1 MSFREKSTW
10 ALLAVTVIV
19 YGLYFSTTISGALAH
34 GVPDVADNVRLFG
47 AVVVI
52 VILSVVAHIAIAILS
67 PKAADTVDE
76 RDRLI
81 ELRGD
86 QRAGYVMVVALFS
99 TLGLALAGAS
109 VFWIAHAALAGLVLS
124 ELVKA
129 VTKLIDY
136 RRGV

>member
-10 ALLAVTVIV
+10 VLLALTVIV
-19 YGLYFSTTISGALAH
+19 YGWYFATTLGAALGA
-34 GVPDVADNVRLFG
+34 GVPPVADNVRLFG
-47 AVVVI
+47 AVVIMVGLTLI
-52 VILSVVAHIAIAILS
+52 AHIMIAILS
-67 PKAADTVDE
+67 PKEADTADE

-86 QRAGYVMVVALFS
+86 QRAGYVMAVALFS

-109 VFWIAHAALAGLVLS
+109 VFWIAHGALAGLVIS

>member
-10 ALLAVTVIV
+10 VLLALTVIV
-19 YGLYFSTTISGALAH
+19 YGWYFATTLGAALGA
-34 GVPDVADNVRLFG
+34 GVPPVADNVRLFG
-47 AVVVI
+47 AVVVM
-52 VILSVVAHIAIAILS
+52 VILSVVAHIVIAILP
-67 PKAADTVDE
+67 PKEADAADE

-86 QRAGYVMVVALFS
+86 QRGGFVMTVALFS

-109 VFWIAHAALAGLVLS
+109 VFWIAHGALAGLVIS

>member
-10 ALLAVTVIV
+10 VLLAATVIV
-19 YGLYFSTTISGALAH
+19 YGWYFATTLGEALGSATPP
-34 GVPDVADNVRLFG
+34 VVDNVRLFG
-47 AVVVI
+47 AVVVM
-52 VILSVVAHIAIAILS
+52 VVLSIVAHIVIAILS
-67 PKAADTVDE
+67 PKEADAADE

-86 QRAGYVMVVALFS
+86 QRGGFLMTVALFS
-99 TLGLALAGAS
+99 TMGLAMTGAS
-109 VFWIAHAALAGLVLS
+109 VFWIAHGALAGLVVS

-129 VTKLIDY
+129 VSKLIDY

>member
-10 ALLAVTVIV
+10 VLLAVTVIV
-19 YGLYFSTTISGALAH
+19 YGLYFANTIGGALAN
-34 GVPDVADNVRLFG
+34 GVPEVADNVRLFG
-47 AVVVI
+47 AVVLM
-52 VILSVVAHIAIAILS
+52 VILSIIAHIVIAILS
-67 PKAADTVDE
+67 PKDADTADE

-86 QRAGYVMVVALFS
+86 QYGGFVMAVALFS

-109 VFWIAHAALAGLVLS
+109 VFWIAHAALAGLVVS
-124 ELVKA
+124 ELVKS
-129 VTKLIDY
+129 VSKLIDY

>member
-10 ALLAVTVIV
+10 VLLAVTVIV
-19 YGLYFSTTISGALAH
+19 YGLYFSTTIRRALVN

-47 AVVVI
+47 AVVLM
-52 VILSVVAHIAIAILS
+52 VILSVVAHIVIAILS
-67 PKAADTVDE
+67 PKEADTADE

-86 QRAGYVMVVALFS
+86 QRAGYVMAVALFS

-109 VFWIAHAALAGLVLS
+109 VFWIAHAALAGLVVS